1 MKTIT
6 LALCLA
12 VFGCGIALAS
22 EAQRSAIVDMP
33 KVVTLA
39 HASPDSWH
47 TLPPV
52 QPNDEPT
59 STEASNFRAPF
70 VLGQVGRL
78 ELRCSAEPTDLSR
91 TSLSLVEFP

>member
-6 LALCLA
+6 LALCIA

-22 EAQRSAIVDMP
+22 DMP
-33 KVVTLA
+33 RVVTLT
-39 HASPDSWH
+39 HASPDTWH

-59 STEASNFRAPF
+59 ASEASNLRAPF

-91 TSLSLVEFP
+91 PSLSLVEFP

>member
-1 MKTIT
+1 MKALS

-12 VFGCGIALAS
+12 ALAHGIALANES
-22 EAQRSAIVDMP
+22 RHAAIVDMP
-33 KVVTLA
+33 EVITLS
-39 HASPDSWH
+39 HASPDTWH

-59 STEASNFRAPF
+59 STEASNLRAPF

-91 TSLSLVEFP
+91 TSFSLVEFP

>member
-22 EAQRSAIVDMP
+22 QAQHSAIADMP
-33 KVVTLA
+33 KVLTLTPA
-39 HASPDSWH
+39 WPDSWH
-47 TLPPV
+47 PLPPV

-59 STEASNFRAPF
+59 STEASNLRAPF

-78 ELRCSAEPTDLSR
+78 KLRCSAEPTDLSR
-91 TSLSLVEFP
+91 TNLSLVEFP